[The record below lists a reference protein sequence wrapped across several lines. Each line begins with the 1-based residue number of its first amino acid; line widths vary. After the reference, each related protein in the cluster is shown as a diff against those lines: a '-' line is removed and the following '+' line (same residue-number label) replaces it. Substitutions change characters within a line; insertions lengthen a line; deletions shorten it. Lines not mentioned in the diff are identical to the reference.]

1 MRSTIFLLPLLST
14 FALGKSDAIL
24 LEKNAPNILDGW
36 SFEAGVAFITK
47 NNIGE
52 IFSGEITR
60 DTGDAGGELYQLTA
74 TKHLA
79 SLQWEIFGETFTPQ
93 LELPLCLE
101 IVDENSR
108 DPFLDYNASLQLR
121 WIDFPWNDTITT
133 SFGVGLGLSYSS
145 KIYLMDHQRHPG
157 EDRSHL
163 KFNLPIHLSFALPAY
178 PDQELILYLAHQ
190 SGGFHIFD
198 KGGVNSLGVG
208 LRHRF

>member
-24 LEKNAPNILDGW
+24 LEKNPPNILDGW

-133 SFGVGLGLSYSS
+133 SFGIGLGLSYSS
-145 KIYLMDHQRHPG
+145 KIYLMDQQRHPG

-178 PDQELILYLAHQ
+178 PDQELIFYLAHQ

-198 KGGVNSLGVG
+198 KGGVNSLGIG

>member
-60 DTGDAGGELYQLTA
+60 DTGEAGGELYQFTA

-79 SLQWEIFGETFTPQ
+79 SLQWEIFGETFTPL

-121 WIDFPWNDTITT
+121 WIDFPLERFHHNLLRRRPR
-133 SFGVGLGLSYSS
+133 SFVFLENLPHGSPTPSRRRTLASQVQSADSS
-145 KIYLMDHQRHPG
+145 VLRPACISRPRAHFLPRSPI
-157 EDRSHL
+157 RRLSHL
-163 KFNLPIHLSFALPAY
+163 
-178 PDQELILYLAHQ
+178 
-190 SGGFHIFD
+190 
-198 KGGVNSLGVG
+198 
-208 LRHRF
+208 

>member
-24 LEKNAPNILDGW
+24 FEKNAPSILDGW
-36 SFEAGVAFITK
+36 SFETGVAFITK

-93 LELPLCLE
+93 VELPLCLE

-121 WIDFPWNDTITT
+121 WVDFPWNDTITT

-178 PDQELILYLAHQ
+178 PDQELIFYLAHQ

-198 KGGVNSLGVG
+198 KGGVNSLGIG